1 VQSRSKGNEER
12 TAEEAWLMEQ
22 LRKVVSELKAA
33 LAAFNEKEKQ
43 S

>member
-1 VQSRSKGNEER
+1 
-12 TAEEAWLMEQ
+12 MEQ